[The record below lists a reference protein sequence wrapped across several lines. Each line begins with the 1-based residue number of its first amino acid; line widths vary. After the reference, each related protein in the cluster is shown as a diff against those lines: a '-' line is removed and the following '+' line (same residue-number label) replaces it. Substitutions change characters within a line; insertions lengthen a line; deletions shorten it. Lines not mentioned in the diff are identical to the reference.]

1 MTAVPPPGISTDHL
15 GIIGTRQL
23 VCVQLFD
30 IARLTSHPIALI
42 PGRFISVTGRGPKD
56 SNESGKT
63 CFLSALSLL
72 LGDPE
77 WKTAG
82 TGASNVAALLFEPIT
97 AGVASQRFAAATEGY
112 VVGVFAESDDVV
124 TTAHTV
130 WMRLS
135 SSRPHLQVRH
145 GPGIHLVR
153 ADTDHERHEQAIQ
166 VYRTLKGESLS
177 GSDYA
182 RMLYGRTPRVLAYVA
197 SRGQVRSRP
206 SLLKLDAGTFT
217 PEQIGDALI
226 TLTGRAT
233 LFERDQE
240 DRRALAESQEKLSN
254 VHKRDHE
261 LTIHEDTILG
271 RVAARDRLRT
281 DTSAAADRW
290 RAHRARAVLDAYAKA
305 ESAQY
310 VLAGVQEDREE
321 IAGRLEG
328 YRRDQER
335 LRDRAGLA
343 RAVKLAADELTRID
357 AAYEEAIRT
366 EVRLNDALADLEKQ
380 LDDDRLTAANYDIAR
395 DGTVNDVTGRYD
407 QLSTELEA
415 AKNSSELANT
425 QVRDLAERLE
435 QARQGQF
442 GRAGELVRRL
452 ATIDIGAV
460 GLAEAIQLTPQ
471 ARAQWEA
478 RLAPWRE
485 AVCVTRGKM
494 SDAIAAVT
502 DLPGSILIGTRIPS
516 TPALNHIP
524 ETLRPHLPEG
534 IAYAPSQAADFLH
547 SLAAQETRDAPVAHA
562 ADPRTGVYLIGGF
575 GEPIVG
581 REDMCAFQSARL
593 DQARERLGKFREE
606 INKLTLLLT
615 QAEDSLA
622 RAQAA
627 ERISQSEPQVVEL
640 SARLANHRTQTLAPL
655 QERRDHA
662 RAAHSAAEQALR
674 TREDELNRLST
685 QIPSMAGQLRTIDN
699 QIEKLK
705 AASRPDDSVLAAW
718 SLDRTSARTELGW
731 HAQPADTEPAQNLV
745 EEATPPPYAGEASP
759 RVERRRATTL
769 AQAARAQLA
778 TGLAAFYPSSER
790 VGTSSADFTA
800 AVDRYLQAHKAGED
814 DPSGSLF
821 ETTLAILQGWLDDQ
835 AELDAAAEE
844 QVQQARA
851 ARAREI
857 DFVTTQTEELKKAL
871 IQTQEVII
879 ERAAGALDA
888 ISDALCDLDRHAQ
901 GMGADLQY
909 DISAPTAPEQD
920 WTCRITPRWRRNPSG
935 PLLPYDNLTNTAQ
948 EKLFSIHL
956 VLAALL
962 AAPNPHGRVL
972 VLDELGDSLGAEH
985 RREVLD
991 AIARVANKH
1000 GITVLGTCQDTILV
1014 EAQPYCGEI
1023 LYFHY
1028 PSKSEALN
1036 RPTRMFG
1043 FDDNGARI
1051 ELTADALLAGR
1062 TLT

>member
-63 CFLSALSLL
+63 CFLSALSVL

-135 SSRPHLQVRH
+135 SSRPHF
-145 GPGIHLVR
+145 
-153 ADTDHERHEQAIQ
+153 
-166 VYRTLKGESLS
+166 
-177 GSDYA
+177 
-182 RMLYGRTPRVLAYVA
+182 
-197 SRGQVRSRP
+197 
-206 SLLKLDAGTFT
+206 LKLDAGTFT

-494 SDAIAAVT
+494 SDAIAA
-502 DLPGSILIGTRIPS
+502 
-516 TPALNHIP
+516 
-524 ETLRPHLPEG
+524 
-534 IAYAPSQAADFLH
+534 
-547 SLAAQETRDAPVAHA
+547 
-562 ADPRTGVYLIGGF
+562 
-575 GEPIVG
+575 
-581 REDMCAFQSARL
+581 
-593 DQARERLGKFREE
+593 
-606 INKLTLLLT
+606 
-615 QAEDSLA
+615 
-622 RAQAA
+622 
-627 ERISQSEPQVVEL
+627 
-640 SARLANHRTQTLAPL
+640 
-655 QERRDHA
+655 
-662 RAAHSAAEQALR
+662 
-674 TREDELNRLST
+674 
-685 QIPSMAGQLRTIDN
+685 
-699 QIEKLK
+699 
-705 AASRPDDSVLAAW
+705 
-718 SLDRTSARTELGW
+718 
-731 HAQPADTEPAQNLV
+731 
-745 EEATPPPYAGEASP
+745 
-759 RVERRRATTL
+759 
-769 AQAARAQLA
+769 
-778 TGLAAFYPSSER
+778 
-790 VGTSSADFTA
+790 
-800 AVDRYLQAHKAGED
+800 
-814 DPSGSLF
+814 
-821 ETTLAILQGWLDDQ
+821 
-835 AELDAAAEE
+835 
-844 QVQQARA
+844 
-851 ARAREI
+851 
-857 DFVTTQTEELKKAL
+857 
-871 IQTQEVII
+871 
-879 ERAAGALDA
+879 
-888 ISDALCDLDRHAQ
+888 
-901 GMGADLQY
+901 
-909 DISAPTAPEQD
+909 
-920 WTCRITPRWRRNPSG
+920 
-935 PLLPYDNLTNTAQ
+935 
-948 EKLFSIHL
+948 
-956 VLAALL
+956 
-962 AAPNPHGRVL
+962 
-972 VLDELGDSLGAEH
+972 
-985 RREVLD
+985 
-991 AIARVANKH
+991 
-1000 GITVLGTCQDTILV
+1000 
-1014 EAQPYCGEI
+1014 
-1023 LYFHY
+1023 
-1028 PSKSEALN
+1028 
-1036 RPTRMFG
+1036 
-1043 FDDNGARI
+1043 
-1051 ELTADALLAGR
+1051 
-1062 TLT
+1062 